1 MRSAFLRALTL
12 LILTLGLAAC
22 ASGPRYQSTYRY
34 EPPTDAAGRACLE
47 ECEHQM
53 TACRDQCATKTQA
66 CLKDLEPLVDER
78 YNAAMNRYGIALD
91 CYRQE
96 LVQYELYLSM
106 SWGYPS
112 PWWHPG
118 MWPYASFAMPYYF
131 PPSPPA
137 KSKPQCCVRTAA
149 SWSAAMWIAAASRF
163 MMPVSLP
170 VAARKFPR
178 QDASAIVPLDGV
190 TRFGFS
196 TFSFA
201 CQCNHFRRRSV

>member
-47 ECEHQM
+47 KCEHQM

-91 CYRQE
+91 RYRQE
-96 LVQYELYLSM
+96 LIQYEFYLSM

-112 PWWHPG
+112 PWRHPG

-137 KSKPQCCVRTAA
+137 NPSR
-149 SWSAAMWIAAASRF
+149 SAVFERLRLERCDVDCGCQSIY
-163 MMPVSLP
+163 
-170 VAARKFPR
+170 
-178 QDASAIVPLDGV
+178 DACFLACGGKKIPV
-190 TRFGFS
+190 TRCIS
-196 TFSFA
+196 N
-201 CQCNHFRRRSV
+201 CPP